1 MSNLTAIANGPS
13 TSSPSD
19 GSRTQTIHDSQPRV
33 DDHPSNPSHNQGS
46 TPQGVLRLRGG
57 PKSKPAVVWR
67 EDVVDN
73 ENMGKK
79 SSKSVSHHPFSQY
92 TTTFADLSLLPMVE
106 SVCCI
111 YHKAKKFGESSSEES
126 SSDSDCD
133 HDHRRHRHHRSAN
146 GNGGAERERD
156 GEGAQVEELENDDE
170 PNAYERPSGW
180 KRNKEK
186 RNANSESLS
195 FGFVHPVLTY
205 CSLSKCPHVSTIHIG
220 PEVLR
225 GRCEH
230 WMPTQLDS
238 YLSEER
244 V

>member
-79 SSKSVSHHPFSQY
+79 SSKSVSHHPYSQH
-92 TTTFADLSLLPMVE
+92 TTTFTDLYRSCRWWNQSAVYTIKQRSLESRLQKSLPQTPIATMTTVG
-106 SVCCI
+106 I
-111 YHKAKKFGESSSEES
+111 
-126 SSDSDCD
+126 DTID
-133 HDHRRHRHHRSAN
+133 
-146 GNGGAERERD
+146 
-156 GEGAQVEELENDDE
+156 
-170 PNAYERPSGW
+170 P
-180 KRNKEK
+180 
-186 RNANSESLS
+186 
-195 FGFVHPVLTY
+195 LT
-205 CSLSKCPHVSTIHIG
+205 
-220 PEVLR
+220 EMEALR
-225 GRCEH
+225 GSATEKVHKSKNLIMMTNRTPMKGHQAGRKTRRRE
-230 WMPTQLDS
+230 MRIVSP
-238 YLSEER
+238 
-244 V
+244 